1 MFNRIH
7 HISII
12 CSNYKISKKFY
23 TEILGLEIVREVY
36 RPDRE
41 SYKLDLSLKGEY
53 ILELFSFPSPPK
65 RKSYPEAAGLRH
77 LAFEVNQ
84 IEKVIEELK
93 EKDIVAEQIRVDE
106 FTGKKFTFIA
116 DPDGLPIELYER

>member
-1 MFNRIH
+1 LFNRIH

-12 CSNYKISKKFY
+12 CSNYKVSKKFY
-23 TEILGLEIVREVY
+23 TEILGLEMIREVY

-53 ILELFSFPSPPK
+53 VLELFSFPSPPK
-65 RKSYPEAAGLRH
+65 RKSFPEAAGLRH
-77 LAFEVNQ
+77 LAFEVIN
-84 IEKVIEELK
+84 IDKVIEELK
-93 EKDIVAEQIRVDE
+93 EKDIVVEQIRIDE
-106 FTGKKFTFIA
+106 YTGKKFTFFS